1 MSKLSCE
8 SSTHIADKFP
18 SILKVWILR
27 ILVPLGGHREFIL
40 RNGFSCDALAEMIG
54 LGEMLDPELSN
65 FSVKDAL
72 SKLRKLHQLAES
84 ESFKISVP
92 ERLQENVHRMAKLVG
107 LSETDCRILE
117 FAVLIKN
124 EPILDAAA
132 DCLGRISTE
141 KLFRNLSVILNKP
154 DHEVKSSLGL
164 QGVLDKSGLITIARR
179 GVSDFNNKIEM
190 LSSQFAD
197 QMITASAEPID
208 LLRDVVSLSSPAH
221 LGMKDY
227 QHIESSLS
235 LLHSYLK
242 QAQKTGRRGVN
253 VFLHGDP
260 GTGKSQLAKIL
271 AQEIGC
277 RLFEVAS
284 ENNSGNPVDGEQRL
298 RAFRA
303 AQCFFSEQ
311 HSLILFDEVEDVF
324 NDGNSLF
331 GHKSTAQTRKAWI
344 NRMLEENSVPT
355 IWLSNSIACLDN
367 AFIRRFDMVIEL
379 PIPPKKQRESI
390 LKELCAD
397 LLDASSI
404 SRIAESED
412 LAPAVVSKAASVV
425 RSISDQL
432 NPEEKS
438 RAVEQLISNTLEA
451 QGHKSIAK
459 KNQNRLPDIYDP
471 SFIQADSDLA
481 QVALGLKQSKS
492 GRLCLYGPPGT
503 GKTAY
508 GRWLAEQ
515 LEIPLI
521 VKRASDLTS
530 MWVGQSEKNVA
541 KAFKEAEQEGALL
554 LIDEVDSFLQDRRNA
569 HNSWEVTLV
578 NEMLTQ
584 LEAFS
589 GVFIAST
596 NLMDGLDQASLRR
609 FDLKVKFDFLNADQ
623 ASKLFERYCVQL
635 NIAMP
640 EVQQI
645 SRLKQLKQL
654 TPGDFA
660 AVIRQSRFRPIT
672 TCDALV
678 TALQQ
683 ECALKEGEKVSIGF
697 LH

>member
-1 MSKLSCE
+1 MPKRSH
-8 SSTHIADKFP
+8 SSLPNSSETVP
-18 SILKVWILR
+18 SILKLWILR
-27 ILVPLGGHREFIL
+27 ILVPLGGHREFIHQ
-40 RNGFSCDALAEMIG
+40 NGFASDFLAEALG
-54 LGEMLDPELSN
+54 LGEMIDPDYSDFTSKE
-65 FSVKDAL
+65 AL
-72 SKLRKLHQLAES
+72 ARLRKLHQHAES
-84 ESFKISVP
+84 QFCEALCP
-92 ERLQENVHRMAKLVG
+92 EKLQENVSRMAKLVG
-107 LSETDCRILE
+107 LSATDCRILE
-117 FAVLIKN
+117 FAVLLKN
-124 EPILDAAA
+124 ESILEEAT
-132 DCLGRISTE
+132 DCLGRMSAE
-141 KLFRNLSVILNKP
+141 KLFRNLSVILNEA
-154 DHEVKSSLGL
+154 DHEIRSSLGL
-164 QGVLDKSGLITIARR
+164 QGVLDKSGLITLDRR
-179 GVSDFNNKIEM
+179 AASYLNGKIDM

-197 QMITASAEPID
+197 QMLTASAEPIN
-208 LLRDVVSLSSPAH
+208 LLRDVVSLSSSAH

-227 QHIESSLS
+227 QHIESSLT
-235 LLHSYLK
+235 LLHGYLS

-253 VFLHGDP
+253 IFLYGDP

-271 AQEIGC
+271 AQEMGC

-284 ENNSGNPVDGEQRL
+284 ENDSGNPVDGEQRL

-331 GHKSTAQTRKAWI
+331 GRKSTAQTRKAWI
-344 NRMLEENSVPT
+344 NRMLEENPVPT
-355 IWLSNSIACLDN
+355 IWLSNSISCLDN

-390 LKELCAD
+390 LKELCLD
-397 LLDASSI
+397 LLDAQSI
-404 SRIAESED
+404 QRIAECED

-425 RSISDQL
+425 RSIGDQL
-432 NPEEKS
+432 GQNEKS
-438 RAVEQLISNTLEA
+438 TAVEQLINNTLEA
-451 QGHKSIAK
+451 QGHKSITK
-459 KNQNRLPDIYDP
+459 NNQNRLPDVYDP
-471 SFIQADSDLA
+471 AFIQADSDLA

-541 KAFKEAEQEGALL
+541 RAFKEAEQEGALL

-609 FDLKVKFDFLNADQ
+609 FDLKVKFDFLNTEQ
-623 ASKLFERYCVQL
+623 ATNLLERYCVQL
-635 NIAMP
+635 NLSMP
-640 EVQQI
+640 DVQQL
-645 SRLKQLKQL
+645 SRIKQLKQL

-660 AVIRQSRFRPIT
+660 AVIRQNRFRPIT

-678 TALQQ
+678 AALHQ
-683 ECALKEGEKVSIGF
+683 ECALKEGAKVSIGF

>member
-1 MSKLSCE
+1 MSKLSQG
-8 SSTHIADKFP
+8 SFSQTADKFP
-18 SILKVWILR
+18 SILKIWILR
-27 ILVPLGGHREFIL
+27 ILVPLGGHREFIQ
-40 RNGFSCDALAEMIG
+40 RNGFANDALAEV
-54 LGEMLDPELSN
+54 LGFAEMLDPEFCD
-65 FSVKDAL
+65 FSAKDAL
-72 SKLRKLHQLAES
+72 NKLRKLHLLAEN
-84 ESFKISVP
+84 ELCETLVP
-92 ERLQENVHRMAKLVG
+92 ERLQENVDRMAKLVG

-117 FAVLIKN
+117 FAVMLKN
-124 EPILDAAA
+124 ESLLDTAA

-141 KLFRNLSVILNKP
+141 KLFRNLSVILNQSE
-154 DHEVKSSLGL
+154 HEVRGSLGF
-164 QGVLDKSGLITIARR
+164 QGILEKSGLITIDRR
-179 GVSDFNNKIEM
+179 GVADLNNKIDM
-190 LSSQFAD
+190 LSIQFAD
-197 QMITASAEPID
+197 QMLTAGAEPIN

-221 LGMKDY
+221 LKMQDY
-227 QHIESSLS
+227 QHLESSLP

-253 VFLHGDP
+253 VFLHGAP
-260 GTGKSQLAKIL
+260 GTGKSQLAKVL
-271 AQEIGC
+271 AQEISC

-284 ENNSGNPVDGEQRL
+284 ENDSGNPVDGEQRL

-311 HSLILFDEVEDVF
+311 NSLILFDEVEDVF

-331 GHKSTAQTRKAWI
+331 GRKSTAQTRKAWI
-344 NRMLEENSVPT
+344 NRMLEENPVPT

-390 LKELCAD
+390 LKDLCTD
-397 LLDASSI
+397 LLDAQSI

-425 RSISDQL
+425 RSIGDQL
-432 NPEEKS
+432 DPVEKS
-438 RAVEQLISNTLEA
+438 RAVEQLINNTLEA

-459 KNQNRLPDIYDP
+459 NNQNRLPDIYDP

-481 QVALGLKQSKS
+481 KVAEGLKNSKS

-515 LEIPLI
+515 LEIPLM

-609 FDLKVKFDFLNADQ
+609 FDLKVKFDFLNAEQ
-623 ASKLFERYCVQL
+623 SVMLFERYCIQL
-635 NIAMP
+635 NLPKP
-640 EVQQI
+640 EGQHLSQ
-645 SRLKQLKQL
+645 LKRLKQL

-660 AVIRQSRFRPIT
+660 AVIRQNRFRPIVS
-672 TCDALV
+672 CDALV
-678 TALQQ
+678 IALQQ

-697 LH
+697 MH